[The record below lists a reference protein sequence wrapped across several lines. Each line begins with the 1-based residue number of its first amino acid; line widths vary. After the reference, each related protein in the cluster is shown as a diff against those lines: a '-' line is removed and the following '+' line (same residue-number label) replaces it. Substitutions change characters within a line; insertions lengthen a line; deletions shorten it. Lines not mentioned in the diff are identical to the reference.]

1 MTDTSINYAEKTTPE
16 LLDLLVTEEDRVT
29 LEHIHELAARPDAI
43 EPLRAGLTNYDR
55 WFEARDGEWWAL
67 YHAFT
72 ILSLTRRPELLDDL
86 LEGFKY
92 SYIEDFDWLHEISPA
107 AFAQFGPAAIDRLI
121 EFSNHARKA
130 TQNPDATYWR
140 SRVCTALTR
149 IAIEH
154 PAERPRIAEYV
165 ISRFTDPEET
175 DDTFLGFIV
184 GDALTLDFERAQE
197 PLRAA
202 FARNAVDET
211 ICGDYEESLAWF
223 ATFEKDQAWEYTQD
237 LLKFYRPEEIAR
249 RQARWQ
255 REKEDEELRE
265 KQREKQKEAKELAH
279 RLGLDLPAK
288 PATPQQGYI
297 PTVVGTVVREDAKVG
312 RNDPCPCGS
321 GKKYKKCC
329 GA

>member
-1 MTDTSINYAEKTTPE
+1 MTDTNSNYAEKTTPE

-29 LEHIHELAARPDAI
+29 LEHIQELAARPDAI
-43 EPLRAGLTNYDR
+43 EPLRAWLTDYDR
-55 WFEARDGEWWAL
+55 WSEARDGEWWAL

-86 LEGFKY
+86 LEAFKY
-92 SYIEDFDWLHEISPA
+92 AYIEDFDWLHEISPA

-121 EFSNHARKA
+121 EFSNRARQA
-130 TQNPDATYWR
+130 TQTPDVMYWR
-140 SRVCTALTR
+140 SRASTAMTR

-154 PAERPRIAEYV
+154 PAERPRIAEFV
-165 ISRFTDPEET
+165 ISHFADPEET
-175 DDTFLGFIV
+175 DETFLGFIV

-223 ATFEKDQAWEYTQD
+223 ATFEKDEAWEYTQD

-255 REKEDEELRE
+255 HEKEEEKR
-265 KQREKQKEAKELAH
+265 REKQKESKELAH
-279 RLGLDLPAK
+279 RLGWDIPDEPVIPK
-288 PATPQQGYI
+288 QGYT
-297 PTVVGTVVREDAKVG
+297 PTVAGTVVREDAKVG